1 MSWFKLKEPMGTNYR
16 VDPGDIVN
24 TKRALN
30 RLGYYKAPPERG
42 IDDWTDDAMFNGI
55 RSFQKDH
62 ALKVDGFMRPEGPT
76 EKTINQKLAAVGGGA
91 NNEPDQESCAQAV
104 GGLPLGRGWG
114 TFGTGGGKG
123 GGKCPRPSGDDDC
136 DAQYADDGRTCN
148 RVTERL
154 GKEAGARCWRSANER
169 YAACIA
175 KRPEP
180 PLSGGW

>member
-1 MSWFKLKEPMGTNYR
+1 MHGLYSERRRGAF
-16 VDPGDIVN
+16 PGSD
-24 TKRALN
+24 APEAYF
-30 RLGYYKAPPERG
+30 RLLRLCGGVRPPKRG

-91 NNEPDQESCAQAV
+91 NKEPDQESCAQPA
-104 GGLPLGRGWG
+104 GGLPLWG
-114 TFGTGGGKG
+114 IFGNGGGKG

-148 RVTERL
+148 SVTERL

-175 KRPEP
+175 GRPEP